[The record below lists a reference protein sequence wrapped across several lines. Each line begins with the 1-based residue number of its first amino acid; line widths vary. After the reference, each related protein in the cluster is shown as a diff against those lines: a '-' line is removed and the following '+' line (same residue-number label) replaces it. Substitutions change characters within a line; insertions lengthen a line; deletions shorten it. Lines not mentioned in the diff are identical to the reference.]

1 MKGLDIRR
9 GDVRLELEKNDFHRD
24 DAQEVVESLTGLAES
39 YGHNVD
45 RGQLFGDFTS
55 GDI

>member
-1 MKGLDIRR
+1 MRR
-9 GDVRLELEKNDFHRD
+9 GDVRLELEKNDLHRD

-45 RGQLFGDFTS
+45 RGELFGDFTS
-55 GDI
+55 DDS